1 MFLKGLSEVDPQQS
15 NNSPLISQFPP
26 SFRSLKLLPLLID
39 LLTNE
44 LNVLTEA
51 AIDPKTDELIS
62 ESLTIVLKISET
74 LSSLTFQDKVFDTL
88 FKDNPRDK
96 KAPQTFTK
104 LINSS
109 VKTRLTLI
117 NNFDTI
123 QTKSKD
129 KQFVQFFK
137 SIIDL
142 VLTISPK
149 ESNQIELQIQLQE
162 KFLGFI
168 PQFVDKLDF
177 PYIKNTLVPLLS
189 QVFKTTTILSTKLT
203 TIDTFEGLVDKKI
216 IDKIIVNEQLFPI
229 MKNLKSRDKRIVTKM
244 LNFSLNWLQVNISI

>member
-1 MFLKGLSEVDPQQS
+1 M
-15 NNSPLISQFPP
+15 
-26 SFRSLKLLPLLID
+26 R
-39 LLTNE
+39 
-44 LNVLTEA
+44 
-51 AIDPKTDELIS
+51 
-62 ESLTIVLKISET
+62 
-74 LSSLTFQDKVFDTL
+74 
-88 FKDNPRDK
+88 
-96 KAPQTFTK
+96 
-104 LINSS
+104 
-109 VKTRLTLI
+109 TRLTLI

-137 SIIDL
+137 GIIDL

-203 TIDTFEGLVDKKI
+203 TIDTFEGLVDNKI

-229 MKNLKSRDKRIVTKM
+229 MKI
-244 LNFSLNWLQVNISI
+244 